1 MAETRN
7 ALAVSLLA
15 DLRYALRSLRKSPGF
30 TLAGVLTLGLGIG
43 LNTAIFSLVYGIL
56 LRPLDLP
63 RPERLYTVWQNMEAR
78 GGPREEGTSRGVFC
92 DWRARNRAFAGMATF
107 LEWPADLNGIEPPE
121 SVAGAAVSADYF
133 SVLGVKPF
141 LGRGFLKEEETEG
154 KHLVAVLSHRL
165 WVRRFGGDASIVG
178 QEITVSDLR
187 FTLVG
192 ILPEGF
198 RAPLIPQTDVWAP
211 LPLDPVPQ
219 DHGYSYVRAL
229 GRLKE
234 GVTAEA
240 AQADMDRVASS
251 LAADHPDA
259 LRGVGVT
266 LVPVLDSIVA
276 PARKLSLL
284 LFGAV
289 SLVLLI
295 ACVNVGNLTLSR
307 ATARRA
313 ELALLAA
320 LGAGRT
326 RLVRQ
331 LLWQSLLLAL
341 GGALLGVFL
350 GYLGHALLA
359 SQAPPQTPRLE
370 SVRMDGGVFAYGF
383 AASLAAGLVAG
394 LLPAAWTWRRSLA
407 DPLREAAGTTAP
419 RSALRLRSLLVIAQI
434 ALSLVLLVEAG
445 LLLRTITA
453 LSRVDPGFR
462 TENLVLGHVSL
473 SPAQSSNPRQM
484 SDFLS
489 KIEERLTAWPGIV
502 AAGVV
507 STLPLADGLSEM
519 SFVLEEPIAGAAAPQ
534 TVVYRGTSPGY
545 FKTVGVSLREGRL
558 LRMAD
563 TAEAPQVVLVNESF
577 VERFLAGRSPIGRR
591 LRLDTGDPASPW
603 RSIVGVV
610 GDVHGQTLD
619 RPADAEI
626 HVPLAQQPS
635 QRVTVVARAAS
646 SPDAA
651 LQALQAA
658 VSAVRSGQVVAGKA
672 TMEEVI
678 DRSFAPRRFTAILL
692 GAFAAVA
699 LVLTAVGI
707 YGVVALAVSQRR
719 PEIAVRMALGASSAQ
734 VAAMMLRWCGLLIV
748 SGVLLG
754 LAGSLAAGRALAG
767 LLFGVAPLDGL
778 TLAAA
783 SLLLSI
789 IAFGACWMPV
799 RRAARIDPA
808 RTLGS

>member
-1 MAETRN
+1 MAEARS
-7 ALAVSLLA
+7 ALEASLYA

-63 RPERLYTVWQNMEAR
+63 RPERLYTIWQNMEAR
-78 GGPREEGTSRGVFC
+78 GGPREEWTSRGVFC
-92 DWRARNRAFAGMATF
+92 DWRARNHAFAGLATF
-107 LEWPADLNGIEPPE
+107 LEWPADLNGIDPPE

-154 KHLVAVLSHRL
+154 KHLVAILSHRL
-165 WVRRFGGDASIVG
+165 WVRRFGGDPSIVG

-187 FTLVG
+187 FTVVG

-219 DHGYSYVRAL
+219 DHGYSYVRAV

-234 GVTAEA
+234 GVTAGA

-259 LRGVGVT
+259 LRGAGVT
-266 LVPVLDSIVA
+266 LVPVLDSIVG
-276 PARKLSLL
+276 PARKLSFL

-289 SLVLLI
+289 SVVLLI

-307 ATARRA
+307 ATSRQG
-313 ELALLAA
+313 EMALLAA
-320 LGAGRT
+320 LGAGRA
-326 RLVRQ
+326 RLARQ
-331 LLWQSLLLAL
+331 LLWQGLLLAL
-341 GGALLGVFL
+341 GGALLGVLL
-350 GYLGHALLA
+350 GYLGHALLS

-370 SVRMDGGVFAYGF
+370 SVRMDGSVFAYSF
-383 AASLAAGLVAG
+383 AASLAAGLFAG

-407 DPLREAAGTTAP
+407 DPLREAAGMSAV
-419 RSALRLRSLLVIAQI
+419 RSALRLRSLLVVAQI
-434 ALSLVLLVEAG
+434 ALSLVLLAGSG
-445 LLLRTITA
+445 LLLRTLAA

-473 SPAQSSNPRQM
+473 SPAHFAEPHQM
-484 SDFLS
+484 SDFLA
-489 KIEERLTAWPGIV
+489 KIEERLAAWPGIA
-502 AAGVV
+502 AAGLV

-519 SFVLEEPIAGAAAPQ
+519 PFVLEERGAGAAAPQ
-534 TVVYRGTSPGY
+534 TAVYRGTSPGY
-545 FKTVGVSLREGRL
+545 FNTIGIPLREGRL
-558 LRMAD
+558 LRAGD
-563 TAEAPQVVLVNESF
+563 TAEAPQVALVNERF

-591 LRLDTGDPASPW
+591 LRLDTGDPSSPW

-619 RPADAEI
+619 RLADAEI

-635 QRVTVVARAAS
+635 QRVTIVARAAV
-646 SPDAA
+646 SPEAA

-658 VSAVRSGQVVAGKA
+658 VSAVRSGQVVASKA

-707 YGVVALAVSQRR
+707 YGVVALAASQRR
-719 PEIAVRMALGASSAQ
+719 PEIAVRMALGASRAQ
-734 VAAMMLRWCGLLIV
+734 VAAMMLRWCGLLIMF
-748 SGVLLG
+748 GVLLG
-754 LAGSLAAGRALAG
+754 LAGALAAGRALAG

-778 TLAAA
+778 TLAVA
-783 SLLLSI
+783 SLFLAI
-789 IAFGACWMPV
+789 VAIGACWVPV
-799 RRAARIDPA
+799 RRAVGIDSARA
-808 RTLGS
+808 LSA